1 MERVLFGRVLNELTL
16 KQIFY
21 ILNEDNYKK
30 PLNQFRKEFLELKN
44 DDCKCKGIFKEYSN
58 MFCKTNDLSD
68 YLMISFKN
76 NFLTSKISI
85 KLKDD
90 VLGFPN
96 FYENSY
102 V

>member
-1 MERVLFGRVLNELTL
+1 MERVLFGKILNELTL
-16 KQIFY
+16 KQTFY
-21 ILNEDNYKK
+21 IWNEENYKK
-30 PLNQFRKEFLELKN
+30 PLNQFRKEFLELK
-44 DDCKCKGIFKEYSN
+44 DDYCKCNGIFKEYLN
-58 MFCKTNDLSD
+58 MFYKIHYLSD

-76 NFLTSKISI
+76 NYLISKISI